1 MPSDRWT
8 DETLALVM
16 STLGESTGDEPAYW
30 REEAEDVLTALADA
44 GLLAEPGGE
53 TREEWSTEPSLHPR
67 RWVASWPPAPE
78 IATTDQADPEK
89 AMRDY
94 ARGIRNGVKIVRRTV
109 HYGPWRE
116 AQ

>member
-44 GLLAEPGGE
+44 GLLADPAGE
-53 TREEWSTEPSLHPR
+53 TREEWSTTLTIADGGGGTTTECGARDWLEIDTQRWRKPSTL
-67 RWVASWPPAPE
+67 
-78 IATTDQADPEK
+78 
-89 AMRDY
+89 
-94 ARGIRNGVKIVRRTV
+94 VRRTV
-109 HYGPWRE
+109 HVGSWRDVPDAE
-116 AQ
+116 